1 MGGANTV
8 DVAFSHTELGS
19 NINRGKVE
27 LSGAK
32 ALIPDVA
39 LSPNRTINLIQPFFK
54 CKYIIKAY

>member
-1 MGGANTV
+1 